1 MDEKRKR
8 WIAACAF
15 IAYSALLIRIVVFKA
30 IPIIHLGHLR
40 LKFSGTHTGPGNFT
54 PFKSIWPSLTG
65 QTNHLIATVN
75 LVGNI
80 VPFMPVGFLAPLFYR
95 RMTWQKSLIL
105 AIATGLAMET
115 MEVVFR
121 VGIFDVDDIIL
132 NALGV
137 MMGYWVF
144 AMFNRESGPSSSLPE
159 RSGL

>member
-1 MDEKRKR
+1 
-8 WIAACAF
+8 
-15 IAYSALLIRIVVFKA
+15 
-30 IPIIHLGHLR
+30 
-40 LKFSGTHTGPGNFT
+40 
-54 PFKSIWPSLTG
+54 
-65 QTNHLIATVN
+65 
-75 LVGNI
+75 
-80 VPFMPVGFLAPLFYR
+80 
-95 RMTWQKSLIL
+95 MTWQKSLIL